1 MSIFTTVLSASNG
14 VYTTGS
20 LESSKPDGTA
30 DVRLVRD
37 STNIVDG
44 DKLGKISFLAY
55 DGVPGDLPLS
65 GAFIE
70 ARAVNTWTAGYRQA
84 TDLRIGVQTNENNVD
99 RTLTPAI
106 VISGSDAS
114 VGFEV
119 GARAAR
125 VQVGVAND
133 GGVGGQG
140 DDKGLLRVSS
150 TLDDTGIDIDPKNG
164 AGKFGFVRFYN
175 NSGYSTQVPAIF
187 VESNPSNANDKFN
200 IGRWKDNG
208 EHISAIAVHS
218 NANSV
223 RIGGGG
229 FGDSNDTN
237 AALVV
242 TSSIANRKSTLRI
255 ASRHETRTTAN
266 NPGICI
272 DFKSASGNNTGA
284 WWLQSGHDLVR
295 AGTKVPLRFT
305 SAAAGSSN
313 AGGIYA
319 AMTLAQGGSDTR
331 VGVGGSNTSWPS
343 TPYPR
348 SMDPTGSFHI
358 ENRVTNVLGL
368 TSDLEHGQLLLGNS
382 VNSTN
387 REFVELSFDV
397 STDFNKEKRTAAIT
411 VVRDEDNADSSIH
424 KGKLHIR
431 LDDGSGNKD
440 STRTRLR
447 LDDQGGL
454 LILSGTHVQQGA
466 GYPNVRDSYMVVGDD
481 VPSGSITLIAQ
492 GGLTNAKPE
501 VIPTLNFMLYTGTSD
516 SDTSRAILQDDGLG
530 RIQWWSNDND
540 LTTQSEKVSA
550 YIEVIAP
557 EDHSATKKSP
567 GQMSFYVRNDGGA
580 TPEES
585 IRLSMNGDL
594 KAYKDIHVLSGKIKD
609 LTGDTAISLPGNGK
623 IELSNNYSGT
633 TAAGLSVDNKN
644 TSLNSGGF
652 VEVSKTIN
660 GIGVGETL
668 GGVLFAGADTTV
680 SSTPNTSAKILAKTV
695 ESWTHNAAQGTE
707 IQFHTTPVGSTSTIQ
722 TAQISTSGITG
733 SIGGIKLMAGNIDL
747 PAVDSVIR
755 NGQSVSPAILL
766 SNYASTDVSVFR
778 VDAGGSNTQ
787 HGFTLVYSGSGSGRD
802 NNLELWADNTSTGAN
817 LQTKAYSVDN
827 VGNMYVPSLIGNGV
841 LGTDSEDVS
850 ADTLYNPDNPSV
862 IIAGRREA
870 RNAFCLLTK
879 ADAATNGVKQLIP
892 LNNLGTGESDF
903 TTVDQQPEQTRFAFV
918 APSDGYIESITFL
931 SDHMWGTA
939 NIINQKHEITLYKQT
954 GNDVSNL
961 STLSAFVTREFWY
974 GYALTPLLIQ
984 QAGKVAHMDTASRSS
999 ASFSAGDKIYLAFQG
1014 KANDTNYRDVTGTLS
1029 SSGAYININVNFVFD
1044 DRNLI

>member
-55 DGVPGDLPLS
+55 DGTPGDLPLS

-70 ARAVNTWTAGYRQA
+70 ARAVNNWTTQYRQA

-150 TLDDTGIDIDPKNG
+150 TLDNTGIDIDPKNG

-200 IGRWKDNG
+200 IGRWADNG
-208 EHISAIAVHS
+208 EHISAIAVHN

-229 FGDSNDTN
+229 FGDANDTA

-242 TSSIANRKSTLRI
+242 TSSAANRKSTLRI
-255 ASRHETRTTAN
+255 ASRHATRTSTN

-272 DFKSASGNNTGA
+272 DFKSASGNNSGA

-313 AGGIYA
+313 AGGFYA

-331 VGVGGSNTSWPS
+331 VGVGGSNGSWPS

-387 REFVELSFDV
+387 REFAELSFDV

-466 GYPNVRDSYMVVGDD
+466 GYPNVRDNYMVVGDD

-557 EDHSATKKSP
+557 EDHNATNKSP

-585 IRLSMNGDL
+585 IRLSMDGDL
-594 KAYKDIHVLSGKIKD
+594 QVFKNLRLIGNTIKAADGTD
-609 LTGDTAISLPGNGK
+609 AIT
-623 IELSNNYSGT
+623 LSNSSGDVTTGGKLNTDFVVSKSTNITLDAVGDIILSADGDEITMDDGTTTRFTFKLNSPPELDAQTAVAKLADVELYT
-633 TAAGLSVDNKN
+633 TAAKEKLQKFITDEFRIVEFVNNSTGQITNGTGDGAARRYLFSNLGSKGDKSTDYRRNSSGFEVRNQSTTANGDTSSTYKWQPPSTSERFEQYNSMAWTCPADLKITGMMITCHGESKLKPNGASGNVDADILVSIARATPTQSYITAGDAGLSFLSDSFVA
-644 TSLNSGGF
+644 SGGDKLLDGNYGTLF
-652 VEVSKTIN
+652 DDFEPGTSQFIDLSSAGASMSTTLTAGSKIYMAFKVVYDSSSNIFYQYSQT
-660 GIGVGETL
+660 
-668 GGVLFAGADTTV
+668 ADTTQ
-680 SSTPNTSAKILAKTV
+680 T
-695 ESWTHNAAQGTE
+695 NA
-707 IQFHTTPVGSTSTIQ
+707 
-722 TAQISTSGITG
+722 
-733 SIGGIKLMAGNIDL
+733 
-747 PAVDSVIR
+747 
-755 NGQSVSPAILL
+755 
-766 SNYASTDVSVFR
+766 YAS
-778 VDAGGSNTQ
+778 
-787 HGFTLVYSGSGSGRD
+787 SGYL
-802 NNLELWADNTSTGAN
+802 N
-817 LQTKAYSVDN
+817 YSVRL
-827 VGNMYVPSLIGNGV
+827 S
-841 LGTDSEDVS
+841 
-850 ADTLYNPDNPSV
+850 
-862 IIAGRREA
+862 
-870 RNAFCLLTK
+870 
-879 ADAATNGVKQLIP
+879 
-892 LNNLGTGESDF
+892 
-903 TTVDQQPEQTRFAFV
+903 
-918 APSDGYIESITFL
+918 GY
-931 SDHMWGTA
+931 
-939 NIINQKHEITLYKQT
+939 
-954 GNDVSNL
+954 
-961 STLSAFVTREFWY
+961 
-974 GYALTPLLIQ
+974 
-984 QAGKVAHMDTASRSS
+984 
-999 ASFSAGDKIYLAFQG
+999 
-1014 KANDTNYRDVTGTLS
+1014 
-1029 SSGAYININVNFVFD
+1029 YI
-1044 DRNLI
+1044 